1 MGKVLIAVGAIA
13 TLAVGTLAADQA
25 TSQEYKSWWMVGHAD
40 DTTPCRETP
49 RTGWSGGSHTD
60 FIFALA
66 EACRQVWRRAHGTN
80 IIPDSY
86 RGPSKAPTGGGS
98 WR

>member
-40 DTTPCRETP
+40 DTPHAEKRRERDGRGVRIRIYFCTRRSLSAGVAP
-49 RTGWSGGSHTD
+49 RTRYKHYPGQLS
-60 FIFALA
+60 
-66 EACRQVWRRAHGTN
+66 R
-80 IIPDSY
+80 
-86 RGPSKAPTGGGS
+86 SK
-98 WR
+98 